1 MTALTAIQH
10 QISELTSRLTG
21 LETVLSE
28 LQTSLIPKQP
38 NDSTPQVLF
47 SSLFAQQN
55 ASPTL
60 EEATFVSKV
69 SVRLQDS
76 VKREKNIIIM
86 GAKENN
92 NTQNQDKDTTDYVSK
107 LFKFLKLNNL
117 IIKGCKRL
125 RGVGSYPGIIKVFLN
140 SSEDRQ
146 AVLKST
152 KSLRTSHDYK
162 DVYINPDLTP
172 EERIFEKSLILDMKN
187 SNKAR
192 SEDECSIF
200 HWAIR
205 NRKVV
210 KILSKDPSNKPQP
223 SALMALKFDN
233 FKPSCSSTSAVVQEL
248 SSVSSNT
255 KVLLNNVTKES
266 TQTEVKLT
274 TSEEQTNQE
283 GTSNQASSTKL
294 ITQMTKDDP
303 TAPSGTLSIS
313 VAPVTSPV
321 FINDDMPSTFS
332 ENNTDTVAMEQEQAQ

>member
-1 MTALTAIQH
+1 MWLKLSLLQILMRIPKKRRCVDQPSDSEIPKLARKSGPGRPRGGGVTKHIKKVVVRKSPVNLASLTAIQH

-21 LETVLSE
+21 LSE

-38 NDSTPQVLF
+38 NDSTPQVPF

-76 VKREKNIIIM
+76 VKRQKNIIIM

-152 KSLRTSHDYK
+152 KSLRTSHVYK
-162 DVYINPDLTP
+162 DVYINPDLIP
-172 EERIFEKSLILDMKN
+172 EEIPDSRY
-187 SNKAR
+187 
-192 SEDECSIF
+192 
-200 HWAIR
+200 
-205 NRKVV
+205 
-210 KILSKDPSNKPQP
+210 
-223 SALMALKFDN
+223 
-233 FKPSCSSTSAVVQEL
+233 
-248 SSVSSNT
+248 
-255 KVLLNNVTKES
+255 
-266 TQTEVKLT
+266 
-274 TSEEQTNQE
+274 EE
-283 GTSNQASSTKL
+283 
-294 ITQMTKDDP
+294 
-303 TAPSGTLSIS
+303 
-313 VAPVTSPV
+313 
-321 FINDDMPSTFS
+321 
-332 ENNTDTVAMEQEQAQ
+332 